1 MNETIKFI
9 IEELEE
15 IEVNRREKERD
26 IAELKSTINGLD
38 ARVDKV
44 ETVLDHKKQYSSRNR
59 LLIHDFDKKNLENT
73 DDVVINILKKEMN
86 EEVTH
91 RDIDNTHCLVN
102 QKPDKNK
109 PQRIIIKFSRYNV
122 RAKILKNKRKLKGKQ
137 MSVTKSL
144 TKGRIEQ

>member
-9 IEELEE
+9 NEKLEE
-15 IEVNRREKERD
+15 IEVNRREKERE
-26 IAELKSTINGLD
+26 IAELKSTISRLD

-44 ETVLDHKKQYSSRNR
+44 ERVLDRKEQYCSRNR
-59 LLIHDFDKKNLENT
+59 LLIHGFNKENLENT

-144 TKGRIEQ
+144 TKGRTEQ

>member
-9 IEELEE
+9 NEKLEE
-15 IEVNRREKERD
+15 IEVNRREKERE
-26 IAELKSTINGLD
+26 IAELKSTISRLD

-44 ETVLDHKKQYSSRNR
+44 ERVLDRKEQYCSRNR
-59 LLIHDFDKKNLENT
+59 LLIHGFNNENLENT

-91 RDIDNTHCLVN
+91 QDIDNTHCLVN

-109 PQRIIIKFSRYNV
+109 LQPIIIKFS
-122 RAKILKNKRKLKGKQ
+122 
-137 MSVTKSL
+137 
-144 TKGRIEQ
+144 

>member
-9 IEELEE
+9 IEKREE

-44 ETVLDHKKQYSSRNR
+44 ETVLDHKEQYSSRNR

>member
-9 IEELEE
+9 IEKLEE

-44 ETVLDHKKQYSSRNR
+44 ETVLDHKEQYSSRNR

-73 DDVVINILKKEMN
+73 DDVINILKKEMN
-86 EEVTH
+86 GEVTH
-91 RDIDNTHCLVN
+91 QAIDNTHCLVN

>member
-9 IEELEE
+9 IEKLEE
-15 IEVNRREKERD
+15 IEVNRRKKERD

-44 ETVLDHKKQYSSRNR
+44 ETVLDHKEQYSSRNR

>member
-9 IEELEE
+9 IEKLEE

-44 ETVLDHKKQYSSRNR
+44 ETVLDHKEQYSSRNR

-73 DDVVINILKKEMN
+73 DDVVTNILKKEMN

>member
-1 MNETIKFI
+1 MNETIKSI
-9 IEELEE
+9 IEKREE

-44 ETVLDHKKQYSSRNR
+44 ETVLDHKEQYSSRNR

>member
-9 IEELEE
+9 IEKLEE

-44 ETVLDHKKQYSSRNR
+44 ETVLDHKEQYSSRNR

>member
-9 IEELEE
+9 IEKLEE

-44 ETVLDHKKQYSSRNR
+44 ETVLDHKEQYSSRNR

-91 RDIDNTHCLVN
+91 QDIDNTHCLVN

-122 RAKILKNKRKLKGKQ
+122 RAKIFKNKRKLKGKQ